1 MCVVGVSG
9 NNASPHLRISI
20 TFPALAASTNWFTV
34 ITAILLFVS
43 SVVLYICIPNVVLL
57 WVLTI
62 LLKFELPK
70 RYQEDYKQTIY
81 MQKLSQARVL
91 RLCKI
96 STKFNADD
104 LESEYRLTVML
115 NIHPMIG
122 KTSWVHH
129 PHQQTIVVRL
139 QLLNKISTLIIQS
152 HIAQHVTYHQP
163 ALHL

>member
-1 MCVVGVSG
+1 VCGSRLWQQCFS
-9 NNASPHLRISI
+9 ASPPHFQPSQ
-20 TFPALAASTNWFTV
+20 PPQ
-34 ITAILLFVS
+34 TAILLYVS
-43 SVVLYICIPNVVLL
+43 PVVLYICIPNVVLL

-81 MQKLSQARVL
+81 MQNFRNHAYFFCF
-91 RLCKI
+91 CKI

-122 KTSWVHH
+122 KTSWVRH

-139 QLLNKISTLIIQS
+139 QLLNKISTIITQF
-152 HIAQHVTYHQP
+152 HIARHLTYHQP